1 MGQSHTYDISTKTFS
16 SPPHR
21 APPALGRASRPPRH
35 RAATPKSPK
44 QPGAGSARRTHIF
57 VHVTHRA
64 KHAGNWDLVGARPER
79 CSGGAG
85 QASQTRERRRAEI
98 SRAVLL
104 WRRLSA
110 FSLRE
115 KEDCPGT
122 FSRSKFCFETPRRVS
137 PFEASMAICRA
148 RGLER
153 ERKREKK
160 ACGSATEVFRCKA
173 VGGGAAIQ
181 PIKC

>member
-16 SPPHR
+16 NPPHR

-35 RAATPKSPK
+35 RTATPRSPT
-44 QPGAGSARRTHIF
+44 QPAPGSARRTHIF
-57 VHVTHRA
+57 VHVTHRT
-64 KHAGNWDLVGARPER
+64 KHAGDRDPMSAGPER

-85 QASQTRERRRAEI
+85 QASQTRERGRAEI
-98 SRAVLL
+98 SRVVLL

-122 FSRSKFCFETPRRVS
+122 FSRSEFVFETLRRVS
-137 PFEASMAICRA
+137 PFGASMAICWA
-148 RGLER
+148 RGLGRGKGEEGR
-153 ERKREKK
+153 K
-160 ACGSATEVFRCKA
+160 ACGSATEVFVVEWSL
-173 VGGGAAIQ
+173 VGPCFGQ
-181 PIKC
+181 

>member
-35 RAATPKSPK
+35 RTAAPRSPK
-44 QPGAGSARRTHIF
+44 QPGPDSARRTHIF

-64 KHAGNWDLVGARPER
+64 RHPSDRDTTDAEPER
-79 CSGGAG
+79 CSGEAG
-85 QASQTRERRRAEI
+85 QASQTRERGRAEI
-98 SRAVLL
+98 SRVVLL

-122 FSRSKFCFETPRRVS
+122 FSRSKCVRHPERCLRLKLRWRFVGRGDLKEKGRRKES
-137 PFEASMAICRA
+137 LRLCDRSF
-148 RGLER
+148 
-153 ERKREKK
+153 
-160 ACGSATEVFRCKA
+160 
-173 VGGGAAIQ
+173 
-181 PIKC
+181 